1 MTLRFFWR
9 GDKMQVTEKIN
20 ALRKIMGDSNIDA
33 YIIVTDDYHG
43 SEYVGDYFKEREY
56 MSGFTG
62 SAGTLLVMTDFAGL
76 WTDGRYFLQ
85 AEEELAGTGIEL
97 MKSGE
102 ADCPSIEVFL
112 YDKLKEN
119 SVVGFDG
126 RTVNCNFFNRLKN
139 RLDSK
144 KITYAMDKDLVDA
157 IWKDRPG
164 MSSRKV
170 WELDCEYT
178 GMSRKDKI
186 GRLFEIMDKNGADA
200 MVLTALDEIAWLLN
214 LRGDDIE
221 YCPVFLSFMYIS
233 PKLSILYV
241 NRSILSDDIISG
253 LADDGI
259 IIKDY
264 ESVYDNL
271 AGISSEKIM
280 IDPSSA
286 NCFIKENIA
295 INSFAYETES
305 PVELM
310 KAIKNPTET
319 GNIENAH
326 IKDGV
331 AVTKFVRWLTENVK
345 KGTVTEMSAAEK
357 LDEFRK
363 MGEGYIGQSFAP
375 IVAYKEHGAIVHYEA
390 SKKTDV
396 TMKPVGLCLIDTGGH
411 YLQGTTDITRTVP
424 LGKLTEEE
432 KKAYTL
438 VLMGHL
444 RLAATVFKYGVTGGG
459 LDIIAREPLWEYGM
473 DFRHGTGHGVGYLLN
488 VHEGP
493 QRISW
498 KNNDVVLD
506 EGMVISDE
514 PGYYETGKFGIRH
527 ENLLLVKAD
536 LPETEYGKMC
546 YFKNLTYVPFDKEA
560 LLPELMTSRD
570 IKLFNRYQ
578 KNVYERISPYLCDDD
593 KKWLESY
600 TKPIENFTF

>member
-85 AEEELAGTGIEL
+85 AEEELAGTDIEL

-157 IWKDRPG
+157 IWKDRPE

-170 WELDCEYT
+170 WELDYEYT

-233 PKLSILYV
+233 KKISVLYV

-305 PVELM
+305 PVEIM
-310 KAIKNPTET
+310 KAIKNPVETE
-319 GNIENAH
+319 NIESAH

-570 IKLFNRYQ
+570 IMLFNRYQ

-593 KKWLESY
+593 KKWLKTY